1 MRVAA
6 LGKNGSITALLK
18 TLGTLPPEERKS
30 QGPLINGLKDRV
42 NAALAARRD
51 AFKDAAL
58 AARLNTESVDVT
70 LPVREAPFE
79 IGRVHPI
86 TQVTDELTAI
96 FADMGFAVAEGPDIE
111 TDDYNFTK
119 LNFPE
124 DHPARGDARHV
135 LLQSEAGRHAALAAH
150 PHLAGAG
157 AHHADARSRRSAS
170 SFPAAPI
177 AATRDQT
184 HTPMFHQ
191 VEGLV
196 IDKGSH
202 LGHLK
207 WILEEF
213 FKAFFEVDRVGM
225 RFRPSFFPFTEPSL
239 EVDIQCRRDKGEIRF
254 GEGDD
259 WMEILG
265 CGMVH
270 PNVLRN
276 CGLDPD
282 EYQGFAWGMGIDR
295 IAMLKYGMPDLRA
308 FFEADVRWLSHYGF
322 RPLDFPTLAGGLS
335 LVKSMM
341 KFTLA
346 WLKEHLDTDRP
357 LGEIAD
363 KLTMIGLEVE
373 RIEDKAKQ
381 FAPFVIARVVEAK
394 QHPNADR
401 LRVCMV
407 DTGDGDPIQVVCGAP
422 NARTGMKGVFAPPG
436 AFIPGKDMTLGVGK
450 IRDVESRG
458 MLVSEF
464 ELQISDDHEGII
476 DLPDDAPVGAA
487 LRANMPASTIR

>member
-1 MRVAA
+1 MPDITQLEQQILADVAAASDEAAIEAVRVAA
-6 LGKNGSITALLK
+6 LGKSGSLTALLK
-18 TLGTLPPEERKS
+18 TLGALPPEERKT
-30 QGPLINGLKDRV
+30 QGPVINGLKDRV
-42 NAALAARRD
+42 NAALNARRE
-51 AFKDAAL
+51 AL
-58 AARLNTESVDVT
+58 KNMALEARLNTESVDVT
-70 LPVREAPFE
+70 LPVRETPAE

-86 TQVTDELTAI
+86 SQVIDELTAI

-111 TDDYNFTK
+111 TEDYNFTK

-124 DHPARGDARHV
+124 GHPARDMHDTFFFNPKPDGSR
-135 LLQSEAGRHAALAAH
+135 LLLRTHTSPVQVRTMLSQKPPIRVIIPGRTY
-150 PHLAGAG
+150 
-157 AHHADARSRRSAS
+157 RSDS
-170 SFPAAPI
+170 
-177 AATRDQT
+177 DQT

-213 FKAFFEVDRVGM
+213 CKAFFEVDRVKM

-270 PNVLRN
+270 PNVMKN

-322 RPLDFPTLAGGLS
+322 RPLDLPTLAGGLS
-335 LVKSMM
+335 S
-341 KFTLA
+341 
-346 WLKEHLDTDRP
+346 
-357 LGEIAD
+357 
-363 KLTMIGLEVE
+363 
-373 RIEDKAKQ
+373 
-381 FAPFVIARVVEAK
+381 
-394 QHPNADR
+394 
-401 LRVCMV
+401 
-407 DTGDGDPIQVVCGAP
+407 
-422 NARTGMKGVFAPPG
+422 
-436 AFIPGKDMTLGVGK
+436 
-450 IRDVESRG
+450 
-458 MLVSEF
+458 
-464 ELQISDDHEGII
+464 
-476 DLPDDAPVGAA
+476 
-487 LRANMPASTIR
+487 